1 MPCTAI
7 KKIWDCGKNCDVS
20 SPYLLYRTMLGSNR
34 MDGVF
39 ALEDDG
45 LYFRSDRADL
55 SQKGLWLSSP
65 IEVIAQTRDPKNG
78 SWGRLV
84 KFTDANGVLHQL
96 ILSMADLG
104 GNGDSV
110 RQTLL
115 EQGLRISPDKT
126 ARSLLL
132 RFLNDSAPQMFA
144 RMVKKFGWIGD
155 VYVLRDIAYGRAE
168 GELFIPESPRLTG
181 VFECAGTLEGWQKN
195 VAEPCLGNPLL
206 ELAISFAFTGPLLEP
221 CGLEGG
227 DLHFF
232 GPSSCG
238 KTTAL
243 KVASS
248 VCGGGGKHGYI
259 RQWRA
264 TDNALEGT
272 AAAHCD
278 NLLCLDEIG
287 QASSR
292 VVSEVAYMLANG
304 QGKARANK
312 EGNAKAIQE
321 WRLSFMSTGELTLAD
336 KIAEDG
342 RGQAMAGQAV
352 RVLDIPAD
360 GGTGQGIFTCI
371 PSGLNGNSFSQQLVG
386 AVGRFYGTA
395 LRRFLEHLVDGL
407 EKHVSDVKQTS
418 SEFVQDMCPEGASG
432 QVKRACQRFGLIAAA
447 GEKAISFGALPWPE
461 GTASRA
467 AQFGFSAW
475 IKERG
480 GIGDMEIENALERIK
495 TFFQKYGETRFRK
508 LDACGQMGYA
518 PPNPAGYAWKEDNGE
533 CIFLVESNIF
543 RDELCR
549 GVNRQVL
556 LGKLKELGWL
566 ARNRYGMLMETKWIG
581 GRNKRGICFVPQRW
595 EESES
600 GLLAVTRG

>member
-1 MPCTAI
+1 MGTI
-7 KKIWDCGKNCDVS
+7 G
-20 SPYLLYRTMLGSNR
+20 
-34 MDGVF
+34 
-39 ALEDDG
+39 
-45 LYFRSDRADL
+45 
-55 SQKGLWLSSP
+55 
-65 IEVIAQTRDPKNG
+65 
-78 SWGRLV
+78 
-84 KFTDANGVLHQL
+84 DANGVLHQL

-467 AQFGFSAW
+467 ASSVFPPGSRSA
-475 IKERG
+475 
-480 GIGDMEIENALERIK
+480 
-495 TFFQKYGETRFRK
+495 
-508 LDACGQMGYA
+508 
-518 PPNPAGYAWKEDNGE
+518 
-533 CIFLVESNIF
+533 
-543 RDELCR
+543 
-549 GVNRQVL
+549 
-556 LGKLKELGWL
+556 
-566 ARNRYGMLMETKWIG
+566 
-581 GRNKRGICFVPQRW
+581 
-595 EESES
+595 EESGIWRLKMLWS
-600 GLLAVTRG
+600 GSRPSFRSMARLVFVSSMPAAKWGMRLPIRLDMPGKRIMGNAFSS